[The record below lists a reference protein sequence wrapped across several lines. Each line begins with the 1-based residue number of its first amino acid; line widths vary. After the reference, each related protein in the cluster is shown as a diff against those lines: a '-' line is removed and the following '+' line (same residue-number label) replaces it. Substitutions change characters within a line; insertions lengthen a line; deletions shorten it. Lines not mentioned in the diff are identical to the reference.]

1 MTIPDLI
8 ALARSLDSTTASVAD
23 YRTLFDRIAAGH
35 IFVTII
41 PQGGFWYRVRPNLG
55 QTHFNATKDLW
66 YPPADRVRLGRANE
80 PGKPVLYLANSG
92 AVALRET
99 SFASGAWLSVLTC
112 RVAAHATLNLQEIGL
127 REHVRNGTLS
137 STYEKI
143 ERSIANAHT
152 HGYGDSLNQPLARR
166 YFAEEFTRE
175 ISQDNEHAYKPTA
188 AISALLMG
196 WENCDGIAYPA
207 IKSAKQD
214 INIALKPAAAD
225 RKIEIVSV
233 DVVQALRLPDGEIA
247 VTRLATSSK
256 IATDGTIAY
265 RDAYGSTAS
274 LPWIDNSRP
283 VTC

>member
-1 MTIPDLI
+1 MTTHDLI

-23 YRTLFDRIAAGH
+23 YRALFDRIANGH
-35 IFVTII
+35 IFVTIT

-55 QTHFNATKDLW
+55 ETHFNTIKDLW

-99 SFASGAWLSVLTC
+99 LFTSGAWLSVLTC
-112 RVAAHATLNLQEIGL
+112 RVTKHATLKLQEIGL
-127 REHVRNGTLS
+127 REHVRHGNLP

-143 ERSIANAHT
+143 ELFIANAHT
-152 HGYGDSLNQPLARR
+152 HGYGDPLNQPLVRR

-175 ISQDNEHAYKPTA
+175 ISLDNEHAYKPTA
-188 AISALLMG
+188 AISALLMS
-196 WENCDGIAYPA
+196 WEDCDGIAYPA

-214 INIALKPAAAD
+214 INIALKPDAAD
-225 RKIEIVSV
+225 RKLEVVGI

-247 VTRLATSSK
+247 VTRLATSSQ
-256 IATDGTIAY
+256 IAADGTISY
-265 RDAYGSTAS
+265 RNAHRSTAS
-274 LPWIDNSRP
+274 LSWVDNNRP
-283 VTC
+283 IAC